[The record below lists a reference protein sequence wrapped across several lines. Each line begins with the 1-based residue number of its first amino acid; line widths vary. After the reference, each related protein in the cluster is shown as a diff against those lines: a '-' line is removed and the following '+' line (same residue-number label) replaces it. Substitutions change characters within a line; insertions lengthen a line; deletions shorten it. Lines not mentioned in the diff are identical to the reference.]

1 MGEGPTEKLAG
12 VAESTAAEFSRS
24 AGLLTVN
31 GSRSGGVSLGG
42 VSLGGVS
49 ASGLSRGGSP
59 VSDHFGHQLGR
70 SAACWPATSPG
81 SVFRGG
87 V

>member
-1 MGEGPTEKLAG
+1 MGEGPSEKLAG

-42 VSLGGVS
+42 VS

-59 VSDHFGHQLGR
+59 VSDHFGQQLGR